1 MQSYSDSDFD
11 SLCDSDFNSCCDS
24 DFDLHCDS
32 NSIRAEV
39 IKAAVDTTAYAAH
52 HIIIIQLV

>member
-11 SLCDSDFNSCCDS
+11 SLCDS